1 MNDCCACDCGRLVV
15 IASERSISALS
26 RSSSLAGNAGLRA
39 TSATSAIISGANS
52 ASASPPIV
60 VSSEPTPTLSDP
72 PMLAAS
78 SAICSPLRVV
88 VPSTIMSPTRSASH
102 TSSAASS
109 TFPTRMTSSTATFGT
124 VPYWS
129 ILTSRPLSSVKAW
142 GVGSVMFFAGAGS
155 GGTCFCAAAVTGS
168 VSPSSIAAATRR
180 AALGFPPQRHAPTA
194 RPTISGRS
202 APSLT

>member
-124 VPYWS
+124 VPYQ
-129 ILTSRPLSSVKAW
+129 LDLEAVVQREGLGRRQRDVLRRR
-142 GVGSVMFFAGAGS
+142 GLGRHLFLCS
-155 GGTCFCAAAVTGS
+155 GGHGKREPQQHRRCDTPGGPRLPAAAPCPDG
-168 VSPSSIAAATRR
+168 PPHHQRAQRSIPD
-180 AALGFPPQRHAPTA
+180 L
-194 RPTISGRS
+194 I
-202 APSLT
+202 